1 MYRKMRLSI
10 FFLLLVLLCVT
21 PIHAQTTITVHP
33 ITLLGGG
40 LSGDIEESVG
50 AQMTLNLQGT
60 WAQRKL
66 SSSDTV
72 SVAGVAAGFRNY
84 PEGKAHRGIYIGPYV
99 AYVSL
104 SGSSHGSSVS
114 ASVVGAG
121 IQVGYKQITESRFVY
136 DIGVAFARPIMTTV
150 TAGGISETEAGG
162 LVGFGFG
169 IGLGYAF

>member
-1 MYRKMRLSI
+1 
-10 FFLLLVLLCVT
+10 
-21 PIHAQTTITVHP
+21 
-33 ITLLGGG
+33 
-40 LSGDIEESVG
+40 
-50 AQMTLNLQGT
+50 MTLNLQGT

-84 PEGKAHRGIYIGPYV
+84 PEAGSPRMLSGSYV

-136 DIGVAFARPIMTTV
+136 D
-150 TAGGISETEAGG
+150 
-162 LVGFGFG
+162 VG
-169 IGLGYAF
+169 